1 MGEFVHQSVGA
12 LARLAASAGG
22 DDPLELTV
30 FSASWRDRLAS
41 STDPLPSGVR
51 WVDRRIP
58 VRALNRAWHYMDW
71 PPIEMLARGT
81 FDVVHSPHPLL
92 MPARDA
98 ARVVTIHDLDFL
110 DHPERAEREARQ
122 DYPSLVRR
130 HAHRADRIVVPSAWT
145 GAEVTRRLEV
155 PADRIAV
162 CRHGA
167 PEITARDAIPADG
180 HLLFV
185 GTLTPRKNVSG
196 LIDAYARLAERNP
209 DAPPLVLAGAMPE
222 GPAPD
227 WRARCD
233 APPLAG
239 RIRLTG
245 YVDRE
250 TRDTL
255 YAGARALVL
264 ASFEE
269 GFGLPVLEAMAAGVP
284 VVASSRGALPEVV
297 DDAGLLVDPDDGEAL
312 TVALERIVADD
323 ALAERCVKQG
333 YERVRG
339 FTWEASARALREA
352 YRQAV
357 ASRGAA

>member
-1 MGEFVHQSVGA
+1 MGEFVHRSVDA
-12 LARLAASAGG
+12 LARLAATAGG

-30 FSASWRDRLAS
+30 FSASWRDRLGS
-41 STDPLPSGVR
+41 GTSPLPSGVHA
-51 WVDRRIP
+51 VDRRIP
-58 VRALNRAWHYMDW
+58 VRVLNPAWHHLNW

-92 MPARDA
+92 IPARDA

-110 DHPERAEREARQ
+110 DHPERAEREARR

-167 PEITARDAIPADG
+167 PEMAVRDAIPPDG

-185 GTLTPRKNVSG
+185 GTLTPRKNVAG
-196 LIDAYARLAERNP
+196 LIDAYARLAERQP
-209 DAPPLVLAGAMPE
+209 DAPPLVLAGAMPD
-222 GPAPD
+222 GPVPE
-227 WRARCD
+227 WRKRCD
-233 APPLAG
+233 TPPLAG

-264 ASFEE
+264 PSFEE

-284 VVASSRGALPEVV
+284 VIAANRGALPEVV
-297 DDAGLLVDPDDGEAL
+297 GDAGLLVDPEDGEAL
-312 TVALERIVADD
+312 TSALERIGADH
-323 ALAERCVKQG
+323 ALAMRCVTQG
-333 YERVRG
+333 YERVRA

-357 ASRGAA
+357 VARGAA